1 MLTLRLAA
9 ALLFWLFLLTNLVP
23 ALGAT
28 LEEQLQETRS
38 RLNYEQQQVRQYQR
52 AVRAYQDRVAAMERA
67 VAEAEGRLK
76 QLEANLGAV
85 RGEIARTEQSI
96 RETEARLQESRQQMK
111 RRLREAYKQKE
122 VGYLEVLLAARDFG
136 DFLNRFELL
145 KRVLAKDA
153 AAVSSFL
160 ALKKELG
167 QKKAHLEEQ
176 QVLLAGLLRQQEEL
190 RQQLAAKK
198 EEQRMLLAQ
207 AQQELSRHEE
217 AAERLKAQEQ
227 EILRQIA
234 LERAKS
240 QPGYQPG
247 GRMAWPVPGYYS
259 ISSAFGYR
267 RHPILGY
274 VRLHNGIDIP
284 APTGT
289 PVVAARGGTVIY
301 VGYMQGYGRVIML
314 DHGGGVTTL
323 YAHLSAQEVYQ
334 GQEVSQ
340 GQVIGR
346 VGSTGLSTGPHL
358 HFTVMVNGREVD
370 PMAYL

>member
-1 MLTLRLAA
+1 MRLAA
-9 ALLFWLFLLTNLVP
+9 VLLFWLFLLTNLWP

-28 LEEQLQETRS
+28 LEEQLQDTREK
-38 RLNYEQQQVRQYQR
+38 LNYEQQQVRQYQR

-67 VAEAEGRLK
+67 VAEIEGKLK
-76 QLEANLGAV
+76 QLEGSLSAV
-85 RGEIARTEQSI
+85 QAEIARTEQGI
-96 RETEARLQESRQQMK
+96 KETGARLEESRRQMK

-136 DFLNRFELL
+136 DFLTRFELL

-153 AAVSSFL
+153 ATVREFL
-160 ALKKELG
+160 ALKKDLE
-167 QKKAHLEEQ
+167 QKKAGLEEQ
-176 QVLLAGLLRQQEEL
+176 KARLAGLMRQQEEL
-190 RQQLAAKK
+190 RQQLAARK
-198 EEQRMLLAQ
+198 EEQRVLLAQ

-234 LERAKS
+234 LQRAGRQPSS
-240 QPGYQPG
+240 QQG
-247 GRMAWPVPGYYS
+247 GRFAWPVPGYYS
-259 ISSAFGYR
+259 LSSGFGYR

-323 YAHLSAQEVYQ
+323 YAHLSSQEVYQ

-358 HFTVMVNGREVD
+358 HFTVMVNGQEVD

>member
-1 MLTLRLAA
+1 MRAA
-9 ALLFWLFLLTNLVP
+9 VVVAFLLIFFGNLWP

-28 LEEQLQETRS
+28 LEDQLRETRD
-38 RLNYEQQQVRQYQR
+38 RLYYEQEQVRQYQQ
-52 AVRAYQDRVAAMERA
+52 AVRKFSDQVAGLERA

-76 QLEANLGAV
+76 QLEEELRSV
-85 RGEIARTEQSI
+85 QSEISLAERELK
-96 RETEARLQESRQQMK
+96 ETETKLEESRQLMK

-145 KRVLAKDA
+145 KRVLARDA
-153 AAVSSFL
+153 ATVGRYV
-160 ALKKELG
+160 ALKKELDG
-167 QKKAHLEEQ
+167 KKARLEEQ
-176 QVLLAGLLRQQEEL
+176 KTRLASLVQQQEKL

-198 EEQRMLLAQ
+198 EEQRVLLAK

-227 EILRQIA
+227 EILRRIA
-234 LERAKS
+234 LERARR
-240 QPGYQPG
+240 QPSYQQSG
-247 GRMAWPVPGYYS
+247 SFAWPVPGYYS
-259 ISSAFGYR
+259 LSSGFGYR

-274 VRLHNGIDIP
+274 VRMHEGIDIP

-289 PVVAARGGTVIY
+289 PVVAAQGGTVIY
-301 VGYMQGYGRVIML
+301 VGYMQGYGRIIML

-323 YAHLSAQEVYQ
+323 YAHLSSQEVSQ
-334 GQEVSQ
+334 GQEVQ
-340 GQVIGR
+340 KGQVIGR

-358 HFTVMVNGREVD
+358 HFTVMVNGQAVD
-370 PMAYL
+370 PMGYL